1 MCVRVCVPGQL
12 DGVVQRSR
20 QQQTVILSVEGQTS
34 DLFTVDGDVL
44 TRLHVDHTHLLHP
57 AA

>member
-1 MCVRVCVPGQL
+1 MCVPGQL